1 MRALVATAAIAA
13 FFCSFAPAVHA
24 QNAQQQVMKSC
35 NSSASAKK
43 LSGAERKS
51 YMADCLSSRVDEP
64 KSRTA
69 ERKSRADE
77 PKLTAQQQRMKDCN
91 ASARGMK
98 GEARS
103 DFIGSCLHGE
113 SGASR
118 SASRRSE
125 PRETTATA
133 PRERE
138 PSRSTRSDGK
148 DDSILGRWF
157 DRDSRSTS
165 GSRGEAASAREHR
178 TETQARMNCGSDP
191 VVWVNTD
198 SRIYHFKDTQHY
210 GRTKEGA
217 YMCERDALSGGSR
230 AARNEQRPAR

>member
-1 MRALVATAAIAA
+1 MRALIATAAIAA
-13 FFCSFAPAVHA
+13 FCYSFAPAANA
-24 QNAQQQVMKSC
+24 QNAQQDLMKSC

-43 LSGAERKS
+43 LGGAERKS
-51 YMADCLSSRVDEP
+51 YMADCLSSRADAP
-64 KSRTA
+64 KS
-69 ERKSRADE
+69 SRADE

-98 GEARS
+98 GDARS
-103 DFIGSCLHGE
+103 DFIGSCLRGE

-138 PSRSTRSDGK
+138 PSRSTRSDNK

-165 GSRGEAASAREHR
+165 CSRGEAASAREHR

-210 GRTKEGA
+210 GKTKEGA
-217 YMCERDALSGGSR
+217 YMCERDAMSGGSR
-230 AARNEQRPAR
+230 AAKNEQRPAR